1 MSPLLQKSNLSNQ
14 MKTMILMSLI
24 IFSSA
29 LLLLTKEASAGK
41 YKLTCKGPYQVVQ
54 GNLLATPP
62 CENAYIAK
70 VAQSYGY
77 KVSVKQVRNNIHTKM
92 LDILHKK
99 LRHML
104 GNQLQTHLI
113 PQHGMPYL
121 HPPLINQN
129 L

>member
-14 MKTMILMSLI
+14 MKTMILTSLI

-77 KVSVKQVRNNIHTKM
+77 KVTVKQVRNNIH
-92 LDILHKK
+92 KK
-99 LRHML
+99 
-104 GNQLQTHLI
+104 I
-113 PQHGMPYL
+113 EICQHIGHDSRISEYCDEY
-121 HPPLINQN
+121 NSFGRSYGR
-129 L
+129 